1 MRVDVWKST
10 VSGNSFLFV
19 REGVSPEVVVN
30 PDALTVDMKG
40 LRLFR
45 RSVELD
51 NSPGG
56 INIDEVAVSRD
67 LAQRGYALHLKN
79 PEPG

>member
-30 PDALTVDMKG
+30 PDALTADMKG

-51 NSPGG
+51 NSLAG

-79 PEPG
+79 P